1 MQIQTSPDSHKQAE
15 MLKLLQKGTVMLFV
29 DSRHKDVLVPP
40 HLKDDFQL
48 RLNYDY
54 AYQIHD
60 FQVFADRVEASL
72 SFNQRNSF
80 CVVPFEAVYLMV
92 SHATQQAVLF
102 LHSAP
107 VEMLDYFS
115 KEAKKQEK
123 GHEVRQRL
131 ASVKMVRGGDRGQGS
146 GSSEEKKKIDKTKK
160 VSKKK
165 GHLRVV
171 K

>member
-1 MQIQTSPDSHKQAE
+1 
-15 MLKLLQKGTVMLFV
+15 MLFI
-29 DSRHKDVLVPP
+29 DSRHKGVSVPEN
-40 HLKDDFQL
+40 LKNDFQL

-54 AYQIHD
+54 SYQIAD
-60 FQVFADRVEASL
+60 FQVFGDRVEASL
-72 SFNQRNSF
+72 SFNHRNYF

-92 SHATQQAVLF
+92 SHTSQHAVLF
-102 LHSAP
+102 LHSVP

-123 GHEVRQRL
+123 IQEQKDKRPSMKVVETHSKQNRSSDETGK
-131 ASVKMVRGGDRGQGS
+131 VKR
-146 GSSEEKKKIDKTKK
+146 T
-160 VSKKK
+160 